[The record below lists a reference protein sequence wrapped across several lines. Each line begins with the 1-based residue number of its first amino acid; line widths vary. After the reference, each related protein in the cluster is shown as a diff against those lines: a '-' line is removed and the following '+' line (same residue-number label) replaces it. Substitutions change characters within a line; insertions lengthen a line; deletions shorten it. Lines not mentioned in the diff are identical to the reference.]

1 MKITKKSHST
11 FLFSFL
17 EFNEDEYFIRNRQV
31 RERAYEATQALEL
44 GLTLNSKP
52 EELKGFGFG
61 GDFDWGTFVDAIDVS
76 KPIMTGHSFGGA
88 TTLLAMHSDPRF
100 KAGIVLDGWL
110 FPLRDMKNLNLD
122 NRSVMF
128 VNAESFLNEENL
140 QKMQNFQENQDKTA
154 NDAKRTCH
162 YIQGSVHQN
171 YIDAPFVIRVSLY
184 TLSENLKLCPKIQFA
199 EKLKVVNLTL

>member
-1 MKITKKSHST
+1 M
-11 FLFSFL
+11 
-17 EFNEDEYFIRNRQV
+17 
-31 RERAYEATQALEL
+31 EL

-61 GDFDWGTFVDAIDVS
+61 GDFDWSIFVDAIDVT

-140 QKMQNFQENQDKTA
+140 QKMQNFQESINHENEDNIAA
-154 NDAKRTCH
+154 NAKRSCH

-171 YIDAPFVIRVSLY
+171 YIDAPFVIRVSNTFSRLIFTY
-184 TLSENLKLCPKIQFA
+184 RYLRP
-199 EKLKVVNLTL
+199 